1 MKILTKTN
9 ITVFVLLLFFA
20 TTTNSI
26 AAKKSKKSSDII
38 IPDIERSDTD
48 VPRIKTEDYEIGA
61 FAGIYST
68 EDFGTNS
75 VFGITGS
82 YHFTEDIFYN
92 VTIGSSSVSDASN
105 RATVV
110 SNKLSYLN
118 LLFGYN
124 ILPGEVY
131 SGAGKAWSSSTYFV
145 GGLGVTDIN
154 NSQNLTIILGGGLR
168 LVPSKNIAI
177 HIDFRDY
184 ILNSNLIGRNKS
196 IQNIEITAGAS
207 WFF

>member
-9 ITVFVLLLFFA
+9 FLIVMLVLLSSSA
-20 TTTNSI
+20 Y
-26 AAKKSKKSSDII
+26 AAKKTKPSGDII

-48 VPRIKTEDYEIGA
+48 VPRIKTEDFEVGA

-75 VFGITGS
+75 VYGITGS

-92 VTIGSSSVSDASN
+92 VTIGSGTVTDASSRASVVSD
-105 RATVV
+105 
-110 SNKLSYLN
+110 KLTYLN

-124 ILPGEVY
+124 VLPGEVY
-131 SGAGKAWSSSTYFV
+131 SSAGKAWSSSTYFV
-145 GGLGVTDIN
+145 AGLGVTELN
-154 NSQNLTIILGGGLR
+154 NTQNLTVILGGGLR
-168 LVPSKNIAI
+168 LVPSKSIAV

-196 IQNIEITAGAS
+196 IQNIEITAGAT

>member
-1 MKILTKTN
+1 MKILTKSN
-9 ITVFVLLLFFA
+9 ITMLLLVLLTSTSVAA
-20 TTTNSI
+20 TKTKQSGE
-26 AAKKSKKSSDII
+26 II

-48 VPRIKTEDYEIGA
+48 VPRIKTEDFEIGA

-75 VFGITGS
+75 VYGITGS

-92 VTIGSSSVSDASN
+92 VTIGSGNVTDSSSRAS
-105 RATVV
+105 VV
-110 SNKLSYLN
+110 SNQLTYIN

-124 ILPGEVY
+124 VLPGEVY
-131 SGAGKAWSSSTYFV
+131 SSAGKAWSSATYFV
-145 GGLGVTDIN
+145 GGLGVTELNDT
-154 NSQNLTIILGGGLR
+154 QNLTVILGGGLR
-168 LVPSKNIAI
+168 LVPSKSIAV

-196 IQNIEITAGAS
+196 IQNIEITAGAT

>member
-1 MKILTKTN
+1 MVTQMKILTSLN
-9 ITVFVLLLFFA
+9 ISILLLLLSTSTSF
-20 TTTNSI
+20 
-26 AAKKSKKSSDII
+26 AAKKASQSGII
-38 IPDIERSDTD
+38 TPDIERSDTE

-75 VFGITGS
+75 VFGVTGS

-92 VTIGSSSVSDASN
+92 VTIGSSGVSDASS
-105 RATVV
+105 RASVV
-110 SNKLSYLN
+110 SNQLTYLN

-124 ILPGEVY
+124 VLPGEVY

-145 GGLGVTDIN
+145 AGLGITDIN
-154 NSQNLTIILGGGLR
+154 DSQNLTIILGGGLR
-168 LVPSKNIAI
+168 LVPIKNLAI

>member
-1 MKILTKTN
+1 MKILTALN
-9 ITVFVLLLFFA
+9 ISIIILLLC
-20 TTTNSI
+20 TTSNSI
-26 AAKKSKKSSDII
+26 AATKTKNSSDII
-38 IPDIERSDTD
+38 TPDIERDDTEA
-48 VPRIKTEDYEIGA
+48 PRIKTEDYEIGA

-75 VFGITGS
+75 VYGVTGS

-92 VTIGSSSVSDASN
+92 VTIGSSGVSDASS
-105 RATVV
+105 RASVA
-110 SNKLSYLN
+110 SNKLTYLN

-124 ILPGEVY
+124 VLPGEVY

-145 GGLGVTDIN
+145 GGLGMTELND
-154 NSQNLTIILGGGLR
+154 SQNLTVIIGGGLR
-168 LVPSKNIAI
+168 LVPIKKLAI